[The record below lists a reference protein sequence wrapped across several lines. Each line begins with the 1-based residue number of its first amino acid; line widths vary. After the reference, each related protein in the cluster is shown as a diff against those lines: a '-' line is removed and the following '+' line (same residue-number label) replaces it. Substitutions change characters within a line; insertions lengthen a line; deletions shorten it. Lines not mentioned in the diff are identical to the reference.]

1 MSTSLIPDNDDTRLA
16 ALRRY
21 QVLDAT
27 NERIFNEL
35 AHITAQLFQAPI
47 ALLSLVEEDEVLFKG
62 NFGLPGTEKTERRLS
77 MCSAAILFDESY
89 VLNDLDTTPCQ
100 LTDPL
105 LAQQLNLKFYAGH
118 AIKTDDGF
126 NIGTLCV
133 IDHKPRSFSAAEDRL
148 LTTLAGVAKRLL
160 DLRLAFGVSADTSFK
175 LWEPVYGALD
185 GLLGRLQKI
194 VNRRAAGPAAEAAP
208 LTDAMTQE
216 VADVATRLQHFIEAA
231 LLRV

>member
-1 MSTSLIPDNDDTRLA
+1 MPTLIPDNDEARLA
-16 ALRRY
+16 ALHRY

-35 AHITAQLFQAPI
+35 AYITAQLFQAPI
-47 ALLSLVEEDEVLFKG
+47 ALLSLIEEDEVFFKG
-62 NFGLPGTEKTERRLS
+62 NYGLPGTDKTERRLS
-77 MCSAAILFDESY
+77 MCSASVLFDESY
-89 VLNDLDTTPCQ
+89 VLNDLDTAPCQ

-105 LAQQLNLKFYAGH
+105 LAQQLNLRFYAGH
-118 AIKTDDGF
+118 AIKTDDGY

-133 IDHKPRSFSAAEDRL
+133 IDRKPRSFSAAEDRL

-160 DLRLAFGVSADTSFK
+160 DLRLAFGTTAATSFT
-175 LWEPVYGALD
+175 LWEPVYAALD

-194 VNRRAAGPAAEAAP
+194 VDRRTAASAAEAAP

-216 VADVATRLQHFIEAA
+216 VVGVATTLQKFIDVA